1 MKIQILLIEDNEAD
15 SRLVK
20 ELLFNAHPGR
30 FKITPVVTLQEGL
43 SLLLDHTFDIVLTD
57 LNLPDSDGQNTVTY
71 IQDINPTI
79 PIIVLSGCDDEHIA
93 KKNVQRGAQDYL
105 IKGQGDGY
113 LISRAIDYS
122 IERKRHERGLNYLA
136 HYDSLTGLANRL
148 LFRER
153 LDRAFIRADR
163 NKTLVALYVIDL
175 DRFKNVNDTFGHDAG
190 DKLLVEVASR
200 LTKCVR
206 KGDTV
211 ARLGGDE
218 FTIIMEDVKNFEDT
232 RMIAT
237 KILEIMKEP
246 INISSN
252 DIYTSPSIGV
262 SVYPNDS
269 QEPEILMKNADNAMY
284 RAKENGRNNFSF
296 YTSDLGQA
304 INKKINMEAKLRRAV
319 DCQEFLLHYQPKFT
333 IDSRELIGAE
343 ALIRWH
349 QPQDGMISP
358 AIFIPLAEEFGLI
371 GAITD
376 WVITEAC
383 KQNFL
388 WQKEGYQPIRM
399 AINLS
404 PKLFNQDNIASTIY
418 HQINSTA
425 LSPQYVEFE
434 LTEGALMQDV
444 EKNNEVL
451 RDLKNMGIHI
461 SIDDFGTGYSSLSYL
476 KKFYLQ
482 TLKIDQSFVNN
493 IQQDPDNAAI
503 VSAIIAMAKSLRL
516 DVIAEGVETEEQLNL
531 LYSMGCNK
539 AQGYFFSKP
548 VSASSFTQLF
558 KSAIENT
565 SIV

>member
-1 MKIQILLIEDNEAD
+1 MKIKILLIEDNEAD

-20 ELLFNAHPGR
+20 ELLFDAHPER
-30 FKITPVVTLQEGL
+30 FTIIPVVTLQEGL
-43 SLLLDHTFDIVLTD
+43 SLLLDSNFDIVLTD
-57 LNLPDSDGQNTVTY
+57 LNLPDSDGLNTVTY

-79 PIIVLSGCDDEHIA
+79 PIIVLSGCDSEDIA
-93 KKNVQRGAQDYL
+93 KKNVQKGAQDYL

-113 LISRAIDYS
+113 LISRSIDYS
-122 IERKRHERGLNYLA
+122 IERKRHEQGLNYLA

-153 LDRAFIRADR
+153 LDRALIRADR

-200 LTKCVR
+200 LNKCVR

-232 RMIAT
+232 RMIAN
-237 KILEIMKEP
+237 KILDIMNNP

-252 DIYTSPSIGV
+252 DVYTSPSIGI

-269 QEPEILMKNADNAMY
+269 QKPESLLKNADNAMY

-304 INKKINMEAKLRRAV
+304 LNKKLGMETKLRRAI
-319 DCQEFLLHYQPKFT
+319 DCQEFSLHYQPKFT
-333 IDSRELIGAE
+333 IDNRDLIGAE

-349 QPQDGMISP
+349 QPQEGMIP
-358 AIFIPLAEEFGLI
+358 PDVFIPLAEEFGLI

-376 WVITEAC
+376 WVIIEAC

-388 WQKEGYQPIRM
+388 WQKEGYQPIRIS
-399 AINLS
+399 INLS
-404 PKLFNQDNIASTIY
+404 PRQFKQENMASTIY
-418 HQINSTA
+418 HQVNSTA
-425 LSPQYVEFE
+425 LAPQYVEFE

-444 EKNNEVL
+444 EKNNDVL
-451 RDLKNMGIHI
+451 RKLKNMGIHI

-476 KKFYLQ
+476 KKFYLD
-482 TLKIDQSFVNN
+482 TLKIDQSFVRN
-493 IQQDPDNAAI
+493 IQQDPDDAAI

-516 DVIAEGVETEEQLNL
+516 EVIAEGVETEEQLNFL
-531 LYSMGCNK
+531 FSMGCNK
-539 AQGYFFSKP
+539 AQGYLFSKP
-548 VSASSFTQLF
+548 VPANEFTKFL
-558 KSAIENT
+558 KITAETKPNN
-565 SIV
+565 